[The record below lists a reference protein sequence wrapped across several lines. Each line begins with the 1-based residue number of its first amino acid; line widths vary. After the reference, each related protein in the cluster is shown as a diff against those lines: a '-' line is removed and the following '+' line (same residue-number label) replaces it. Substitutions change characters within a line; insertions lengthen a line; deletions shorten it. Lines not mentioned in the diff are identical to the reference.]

1 LATIDDPVRGAVR
14 APAGVGAGPGA
25 GALLEGL
32 RPRQWSKNAFVFAGL
47 LFGGQLFDRAA
58 VLRSLLAF
66 AIFCAAASAVYLVND
81 VADREQDALHPVKRG
96 RPIASGRLGTGF
108 AVAAAVALALTAV
121 GGSAALSR
129 PLLWIVLA
137 YLLSSLL
144 YTAGLKRVHVLDVM
158 IVAAGFVLRAAAGAA
173 ALPVEIS
180 PWLLCCTFLLAL
192 YLAIAK
198 RRAELSLLGPDAEQ
212 HRPALARYTV
222 PLLDGWLT
230 ALTGA
235 TIVSYALYTQSE
247 RTVEHFGTT
256 DLLYTLP
263 FVVYALFRYHEL
275 VVRRG
280 EGGDPGNVLARD
292 PGLLIALVGWAA
304 TAAVIIYRR

>member
-1 LATIDDPVRGAVR
+1 VTIVAELAHEAR
-14 APAGVGAGPGA
+14 ASGSKAA
-25 GALLEGL
+25 ALGEAL
-32 RPRQWSKNAFVFAGL
+32 RPRQWTKNAFVFAGL
-47 LFGGQLFDRAA
+47 LFGERLFQRDA
-58 VLRSLLAF
+58 VLRSLAAF
-66 AIFCAAASAVYLVND
+66 AVFCAAASAVYLAND
-81 VADREQDALHPVKRG
+81 VADREQDARHPVKRE
-96 RPIASGRLGTGF
+96 RPIASGRLAAGPALGT
-108 AVAAAVALALTAV
+108 AAVLALCALFA
-121 GGSAALSR
+121 SAALSK

-137 YLLSSLL
+137 YLISSLL

-198 RRAELSLLGPDAEQ
+198 RRSELSLLGTEAEQ
-212 HRPALARYTV
+212 HRAALARYTV
-222 PLLDGWLT
+222 PLLDAWLT
-230 ALTGA
+230 ALSGA
-235 TIVSYALYTQSE
+235 TIVCYALYTQSP

-280 EGGDPGNVLARD
+280 AGGDPGNVLARD
-292 PGLLIALVGWAA
+292 PGLLLALAGWAA